1 MPNPA
6 STSAQIH
13 VAAASRP
20 SDWIAARVLIGQL
33 VEWLEAR
40 LELDV
45 RHEQHDS
52 EDELDRLEGFYAEP
66 YGTLLLGYLDG
77 RPCGT
82 TGVHLMSSERA
93 ELRRVWVAPEA
104 RGIGLASA
112 LLRTGIETARG
123 LGAHTVVLE
132 TVSGVMDTAI
142 GMYARA
148 GFRPI
153 QPYSVLG
160 ETFPNALTLGLQ
172 LSAE

>member
-1 MPNPA
+1 M
-6 STSAQIH
+6 
-13 VAAASRP
+13 
-20 SDWIAARVLIGQL
+20 LIGQL
-33 VEWLEAR
+33 VEWLEAS

-45 RHEQHDS
+45 RHQQHDS

-66 YGTLLLGYLDG
+66 HGKLLLGYLDG

-82 TGVHLMSSERA
+82 TGVHLMSSETA

-104 RGIGLASA
+104 RGFGLASA
-112 LLRTGIETARG
+112 LLRTGVETASC
-123 LGAHTVVLE
+123 LGARMLVLE
-132 TVSGVMDTAI
+132 TVSGLMDTAI

-160 ETFPNALTLGLQ
+160 ETFPNALTLGMRLRG
-172 LSAE
+172 AD